1 MDKTYEDNFIHTTG
15 TEIIIKDFKKILR
28 NIFERLIQSSIQ
40 SSTFIKI
47 LFRSTKYF
55 NFFFLSFE
63 NLTELKKNNLY
74 FKI

>member
-1 MDKTYEDNFIHTTG
+1 MDKTYEDNFIDTTG

-55 NFFFLSFE
+55 NFFLSFE
-63 NLTELKKNNLY
+63 NLPE
-74 FKI
+74 F